1 MMQPRV
7 WRSSR
12 DGRYYAQARQQVFE
26 AKLISPGDVA
36 EIEAATVLDEV
47 LGLAGPQYRLRQA
60 CRPVRLDTLTA
71 RVDVATKLAGV
82 EKVPPLVEAELSSEA
97 YTAIDLE
104 LWKNVVHIAVSDEAV
119 KRAAHDIISLH
130 AADAARDLARMENK
144 QIAEELAKATEDAA
158 TDTWDTFM
166 GGVSDANPFADIQ
179 AQFEV
184 IEGAGYP
191 PDCVVMHPQ
200 VWSGFITNTYV
211 APLVEAGIVG
221 AGAAGASLSLPGWPT
236 VKVLID
242 HAVTPD
248 TGCFVLS
255 VDAPAVV
262 LGEGPT
268 EAARYRDERAGYDA
282 YIIRQWLQPVLVLG
296 DAIREITGAHS

>member
-7 WRSSR
+7 WRSAR
-12 DGRYYAQARQQVFE
+12 DGRYYAQAQQQVFE
-26 AKLISPGDVA
+26 AKLIAPGDVA
-36 EIEAATVLDEV
+36 EVEAATILDEV

-71 RVDVATKLAGV
+71 RIDVATKLAGR

-97 YTAIDLE
+97 YTGVDLD

-119 KRAAHDIISLH
+119 KRAAHDIIGLH

-158 TDTWDTFM
+158 ADTWDTFT

-179 AQFEV
+179 TQFEV

-221 AGAAGASLSLPGWPT
+221 LGGAGASLSLPGWPT

-242 HAVTPD
+242 HAATPD
-248 TGCFVLS
+248 TSCFVLS

-296 DAIREITGAHS
+296 EAIREITGAHS

>member
-1 MMQPRV
+1 MIQPRV

-12 DGRYYAQARQQVFE
+12 DGRYYAQALQQVFE
-26 AKLISPGDVA
+26 AKLIAPGDVA
-36 EIEAATVLDEV
+36 EIEAATILDEV

-71 RVDVATKLAGV
+71 RVDVATKLAGA

-97 YTAIDLE
+97 YTAVDLE

-144 QIAEELAKATEDAA
+144 QIAEELAKATEDAT
-158 TDTWDTFM
+158 TDTWDTFT

-242 HAVTPD
+242 HAATPD
-248 TGCFVLS
+248 TSCLVLS